1 MTANTEFQR
10 IFSWNKY
17 HENLLKKWAQM
28 CKTYSI
34 MHSLSA
40 GYYSTWDKR
49 LGIPVVI
56 FGAVTSASIFGSDIE
71 VPEMRYINGTMAL
84 IVTALAGVSKFLGT
98 SEKMTKHQTASFKY
112 TSIAMSIDTILS
124 FPRNERNTGP
134 QEFISYI
141 KSSMLEVRENTP
153 EVLTRIMNNYLCN
166 YDKSLTNVKSN
177 VNKKCTE
184 VYVGSYNYDSVV
196 GSTVYGDSD
205 GTGSDKSDQ
214 AVVGGSPSIHE
225 RRSSVIPDKRS
236 KQLLSDFADKVS
248 KRMETAGNKLECQ
261 TDNDL
266 SESEEERDI
275 EMIDVEMG
283 KKISW
288 HR

>member
-1 MTANTEFQR
+1 MAG
-10 IFSWNKY
+10 WNKY

-56 FGAVTSASIFGSDIE
+56 FGAVTSASIFGSDNE
-71 VPEMRYINGTMAL
+71 VREMRYINGTMAL
-84 IVTALAGVSKFLGT
+84 IITALAGVSKFLGT

-124 FPRNERNTGP
+124 FPRNERNAGP
-134 QEFISYI
+134 QEFISHI
-141 KSSMLEVRENTP
+141 KSSMLEVRENAP
-153 EVLTRIMNNYLCN
+153 EVLTRIMNNYICN

-177 VNKKCTE
+177 VNKKDTE

-196 GSTVYGDSD
+196 GSTVNSLSGN
-205 GTGSDKSDQ
+205 DKIGQ
-214 AVVGGSPSIHE
+214 AVAVGSPFIH
-225 RRSSVIPDKRS
+225 KRN
-236 KQLLSDFADKVS
+236 KQLLSDFTDKVS
-248 KRMETAGNKLECQ
+248 KCIETAGNKLECQ

-266 SESEEERDI
+266 SESEEERVIEMRDI
-275 EMIDVEMG
+275 EIG
-283 KKISW
+283 KK
-288 HR
+288 